1 MSDWLIQAGEK
12 TDGPISFRDLA
23 ERYHSGLYQGQTL
36 VSQDGGVKWQPLDL
50 VPGIDRAVAL
60 KRGPSPEINA
70 PDDSPVDVAAEPE
83 AKSRAQRK
91 SRQKSLPA
99 DGRDQQRVVTSS
111 ASVPDSAGR
120 ISERSNAGPLKLLS
134 GVAGIIVFLGLLKWW
149 VTPPTYPLPQPGAT
163 PQVSLADIL
172 PPKPAVPTL
181 DIPIGEYVVVPG
193 FEDEEGVSCPSLTP
207 DLLTIVYLKQVN
219 GQNDIFLSRRSSKEE
234 PFGEKLRLPCS
245 TRGNDGFPA
254 ISPDGQELLF
264 SVLGSPTRLVYA
276 IADDGFSQRLPVQ
289 IEGCDV
295 SDQHV
300 DNAQWLDEN
309 RIRFAAGD
317 QEFQIRQQLV
327 ATRKDAKGTAVFEFS
342 QTLALDNPWPRYFV
356 SGDLQRAYFMDGE
369 QPRLAAV
376 AMNGFSLALVEEES
390 SAKRFGDDVP
400 VSEDSVCS
408 VFAEDSIFLVRD
420 RRHQVLRLQ

>member
-1 MSDWLIQAGEK
+1 MSDWLVQAGEK

-50 VPGIDRAVAL
+50 VPGIDRAVGVA
-60 KRGPSPEINA
+60 RGSTSEA
-70 PDDSPVDVAAEPE
+70 SVEDDSPVDVAAESVAEP
-83 AKSRAQRK
+83 RAQRK

-207 DLLTIVYLKQVN
+207 DLLTIVYLKRVN

-276 IADDGFSQRLPVQ
+276 IADDGFSQRMPVQ

-300 DNAQWLDEN
+300 DNAQWLDKN

-317 QEFQIRQQLV
+317 QEFQSRRQMVVQ
-327 ATRKDAKGTAVFEFS
+327 RQEGTVTPVFEY
-342 QTLALDNPWPRYFV
+342 QQDLAFDNPWPRYWV
-356 SGDLQRAYFMDGE
+356 SSDLQRAYFFFEDG
-369 QPRLAAV
+369 PRLAAIVLRGASMAVCNGDDLRPFAAGQAV
-376 AMNGFSLALVEEES
+376 AEGAIAALLAEDLCLFENGGRLVE
-390 SAKRFGDDVP
+390 
-400 VSEDSVCS
+400 
-408 VFAEDSIFLVRD
+408 
-420 RRHQVLRLQ
+420 LRYR